1 MPKDDLVRLWHMLD
15 AAREAVSFSA
25 GKSRSDLDTERML
38 VLSLVK
44 CLEIIGEAASRVSAA
59 YQDRH
64 PEIPWLDIIGMRHR
78 LIHAYYDV
86 NLDIVWRTV
95 TDDLP
100 PLVATLEELVQ
111 PGSGEDG

>member
-1 MPKDDLVRLWHMLD
+1 MHKDDHVRLRHMLD
-15 AAREAVSFSA
+15 AARDAVSFSV
-25 GKSRSDLDTERML
+25 GKSRSDLDMERML

-44 CLEIIGEAASRVSAA
+44 CMEIIGEAAGRISAA
-59 YQDRH
+59 CRDGH
-64 PEIPWLDIIGMRHR
+64 PEVPWLDIIGMRHR

-100 PLVATLEELVQ
+100 PLIASLEKLVQ
-111 PGSGEDG
+111 SGEDG

>member
-1 MPKDDLVRLWHMLD
+1 MPKDDLVRLRHMLD
-15 AAREAVSFSA
+15 AAREAVSFST
-25 GKSRSDLDTERML
+25 GRSRSDLDAERML

-44 CLEIIGEAASRVSAA
+44 SLEIIGEAASRVSAT
-59 YQDRH
+59 YRDGH

-95 TDDLP
+95 VDDLP
-100 PLVATLEELVQ
+100 PLIASLEKLV
-111 PGSGEDG
+111 PEDG

>member
-15 AAREAVSFSA
+15 AAREAVSFST

-44 CLEIIGEAASRVSAA
+44 SLEIIGEAASRVSAA
-59 YQDRH
+59 YQGRH

-95 TDDLP
+95 VDDLP
-100 PLVATLEELVQ
+100 PLIATLEELVQ